1 MQTLFIRGPSI
12 TIRMAAL
19 VIASIA
25 LMTIDHRWQSL
36 EIARST
42 VSSVLYPIQYT
53 IDLPIR
59 LYYWADETLS
69 SHQTLLEK
77 NREFEAR
84 HLENRVQLQKL
95 NIIEKENG
103 RLRRLLSAT
112 PKTTERLLISEI
124 IGVDLD
130 PYRHLILIN
139 KGSVNDV
146 YQGQPIID
154 SKGVMGQIIH
164 VAARSSTA
172 MLITDAS
179 HAIPVQIDRTGHR
192 ANVFGTGK
200 TDHLDLRHLPHN
212 IDIQLGDMLI
222 TSGLG
227 GTFPPNYPVARI
239 TKIEHEA
246 GEPFTTIEAT
256 PLAKLDETREVLLV
270 WRNKIIDVKSRDVKS
285 DTENG
290 TENNSQN
297 KNDIS
302 SSEKESPKTEKTETS
317 EKTAD
322 EKSTTKKKNTEQKTR
337 EQIKPQTG
345 KNKKSAEQQRGDDE

>member
-1 MQTLFIRGPSI
+1 MQTLFIRGPST
-12 TIRMAAL
+12 TIRMVAL

-36 EIARST
+36 EWVRST
-42 VSSVLYPIQYT
+42 ISSIVYPVQYS

-69 SHQTLLEK
+69 TKQTLLEK
-77 NREFEAR
+77 NREFEER

-95 NIIEKENG
+95 NIIEKEND

-124 IGVDLD
+124 ISVDLD
-130 PYRHLILIN
+130 PYRHLILLN
-139 KGSVNDV
+139 KGSNHDV

-164 VAARSSTA
+164 VSARSSTA

-227 GTFPPNYPVARI
+227 GAFPPNYPVARI

-256 PLAKLDETREVLLV
+256 PLAQVETTREVLLV
-270 WRNKIIDVKSRDVKS
+270 WRNKSIDVKNDTDNGDTAS
-285 DTENG
+285 DG
-290 TENNSQN
+290 SDPQ
-297 KNDIS
+297 KK
-302 SSEKESPKTEKTETS
+302 SSETKTTESAETNKTVSKNTKVEQKKTKQKINEKTE
-317 EKTAD
+317 
-322 EKSTTKKKNTEQKTR
+322 
-337 EQIKPQTG
+337 G
-345 KNKKSAEQQRGDDE
+345 NKKPAKPRGSRE